1 MAQTN
6 VLLLGR
12 TGFVIDDVK
21 YQLRVQGIRLFSGSG
36 IDDVRDAFAQADIDH
51 VIMGAGIDLETR
63 LEIVRE
69 VLLSS
74 AKTTIHMKDQGSGPQ
89 NFLPFVE
96 SMLRGLH
103 DYESRVHAIPR

>member
-1 MAQTN
+1 MEQTN

-12 TGFVIDDVK
+12 TRFVIDDVK
-21 YQLRVQGIRLFSGSG
+21 YHLRMPGLRLFGGTG
-36 IDDVRDAFAQADIDH
+36 IDDVRDAFAHADIDR

-69 VLLSS
+69 VFLSS
-74 AKTTIHMKDQGSGPQ
+74 AKTTIHMKDHVSGPQ

-96 SMLRGLH
+96 SLLRGLH
-103 DYESRVHAIPR
+103 DYESRVHAVPR